1 MNPTRLIVGTAL
13 VLLLGCSGRDAE
25 IGNGTR
31 AVASG
36 KSETPAPLALL
47 MLHMA
52 DPAAAPQLASGF
64 HAVEQSAWRW
74 TERKFSVM
82 LKPPQN
88 PTPAQLK
95 FRFAISPVVVE
106 RLKSVTLKASTDGAP
121 VGSETYTAP
130 GEYLFSKPLPVQASG
145 DKPIAINFELDRAIA
160 AGDLETRELGVI
172 AISVGLE

>member
-1 MNPTRLIVGTAL
+1 MKPTCLIAAIAV
-13 VLLLGCSGRDAE
+13 VLLLGCSSRDAE
-25 IGNGTR
+25 IGSGTQ
-31 AVASG
+31 AAAAKG
-36 KSETPAPLALL
+36 EPAAAPALSN
-47 MLHMA
+47 LHMA
-52 DPAAAPQLASGF
+52 DPAAAAQLASGF
-64 HAVEQSAWRW
+64 HGIEQSAWRW
-74 TERKFSVM
+74 TERKFAVM
-82 LKPPQN
+82 LKPPQSS
-88 PTPAQLK
+88 TPAQLR